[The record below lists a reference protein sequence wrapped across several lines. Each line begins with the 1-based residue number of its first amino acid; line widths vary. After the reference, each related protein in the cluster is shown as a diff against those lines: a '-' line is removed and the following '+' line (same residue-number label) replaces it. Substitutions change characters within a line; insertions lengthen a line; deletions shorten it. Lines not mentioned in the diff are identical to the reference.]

1 MKTKKLKITTL
12 LALAIVF
19 SPVLKAEEPIEILRK
34 MDKVLYGPDDQVS
47 TVRMILTDRNGNER
61 VREANIWQKGS
72 DKRLFQFTAPAAEAG
87 IAFLSLP
94 DDVMYIYMP
103 AFGRERRIASHVK
116 NQGFAGTDFT
126 YEDLE
131 AKEYA
136 ETYSP
141 NLLEETEES
150 YILELTP
157 LPTYRSDY
165 SKLIVTINKKHYFAQ
180 TMEAYDRGNN
190 KAKSSVYIWKQ
201 KDGFWYSYEIHATD
215 LKRNHSTRMIM
226 TDVDFNSEIDDEIF
240 TVRNLTR

>member
-1 MKTKKLKITTL
+1 MKSYKTIITTVIIL
-12 LALAIVF
+12 LTILSTV
-19 SPVLKAEEPIEILRK
+19 VKAEEPIDILKK
-34 MDKVLYGPDDQVS
+34 MDKVIYGPSDQTN
-47 TVRMILTDRNGNER
+47 TVRMILTDKNGNER
-61 VREANIWQKGS
+61 IREATIWQKGS
-72 DKRLFQFTAPAAEAG
+72 DKRLFRFITPASEAG

-94 DDVMYIYMP
+94 GDVMYLYMP

-136 ETYSP
+136 NTYSP
-141 NLLEETEES
+141 ILLEEKNGM
-150 YILELTP
+150 YMLELTP

-165 SKLIVTINKKHYFAQ
+165 SKLIVSVNKANYYPQ

-190 KAKSSVYIWKQ
+190 KVKSSVYTWKQ
-201 KDGFWYSYEIHATD
+201 KDGYWYAYEIHATD

-226 TDVDFNSEIDDEIF
+226 TAVEFNKKIDDQIF
-240 TVRNLTR
+240 TVRNLTQ

>member
-1 MKTKKLKITTL
+1 MNTQKFIITGMMMVL
-12 LALAIVF
+12 MI
-19 SPVLKAEEPIEILRK
+19 SPLGSKAEEPASILKK
-34 MDKVLYGPDDQVS
+34 MDKVLYGSDDQTS
-47 TVRMILTDRNGNER
+47 TVKMILTDRGGNER
-61 VREANIWQKGS
+61 IREANIWQKGS
-72 DKRLFQFTAPAAEAG
+72 DKRLFRFTAPAAEAG

-94 DDVMYIYMP
+94 GDVMYIYMP

-131 AKEYA
+131 AKEYTK
-136 ETYSP
+136 TYSP
-141 NLLEETEES
+141 KLLEEKDGK

-165 SKLIVTINKKHYFAQ
+165 SKLIVSINKEHYYPQ

-190 KAKSSVYIWKQ
+190 KVKSSVYTWKQ

-226 TDVDFNSEIDDEIF
+226 TDVDFNSEIDDQIF

>member
-1 MKTKKLKITTL
+1 MKAYKLIITTVTVL
-12 LALAIVF
+12 LVIM
-19 SPVLKAEEPIEILRK
+19 PTVLKAEDPVSILKK
-34 MDKVLYGPDDQVS
+34 MDKVLYGPADQTS
-47 TVRMILTDRNGNER
+47 TVKMILTDRNGNER
-61 VREANIWQKGS
+61 IREANIWQKGS
-72 DKRLFQFTAPAAEAG
+72 DKRLFLFTAPAAEAG

-136 ETYSP
+136 KSYSP
-141 NLLEETEES
+141 ELLEEKEDR
-150 YILELTP
+150 YILKLTP
-157 LPTYRSDY
+157 LPSYRSDY
-165 SKLIVTINKKHYFAQ
+165 SKLIVTINKEHYYPL

-190 KAKSSVYIWKQ
+190 KVKSSVYTWKQ

-226 TDVDFNSEIDDEIF
+226 TDVEFNTNIDEQTF